1 MAEQDKLT
9 LEVQLKTQIDR
20 KFERVNTSLK
30 KILRSTRVLQ
40 KSLLTID
47 DYLLKHQRNVNSL
60 ARSYSNL
67 QRKMNLNIRTSTRTS
82 TRRVQP
88 NRPYVL
94 QRPFPA
100 MGRSGDSYLD
110 DILGAGLVSRSVSGK
125 APKIPAPKPWVPP
138 NPIVYDPTVKSFL
151 SKGLIRSMQWRN
163 LKDLV
168 KHDVSRAASL
178 VGYGRHYLGAHGT
191 NLLGQFGITP
201 KMLGWGGA
209 GIAAYKFGKASI
221 NAAMADERAEIKM
234 RTIFKDHSLYLKP
247 QLDKLAARTPL
258 SKDNLYASSITLG
271 ASGMQAGNIANML
284 RRLGDIAGG
293 DPYKLQTV
301 ATAYSRTF
309 AMGNLQ
315 GQEKNMI
322 MDATGANLL
331 KEVAS
336 LTGESVSDVA
346 NRMRQG
352 KVSIDEVTAAIEK
365 MTDVG
370 GKFYR
375 GMESM
380 SRTTIGQISTL
391 KDNWNSFLIQFG
403 KAGQPVVNPVLQ
415 GATWGL
421 QQFTPDYSSRIGSK
435 GLGALVKSAVASG
448 LTREK
453 DIVKYVSDRVDL
465 SQVYMS
471 TKGAS
476 LLEMISYLTP
486 LGPFVTTFRE
496 LGEDA
501 DRRSPENVKNTI
513 RTRARFELS
522 NKARTQK
529 AKNRSDF
536 YNMVMNS
543 PLDPKVKGQ
552 LLREMEVQGL
562 FSRTPLAPVD
572 NNLKPAD
579 EFLKAMQAYAS
590 FKKEDKPLFTPSL
603 LNWQRIKVPYR
614 PGVVLPE
621 DSTPPFSMSYA
632 NSRYREEMEKYL
644 KAQEEKNKTGGNLE
658 ELGQGIQAGGRRVQQ
673 VNIEVEQMIG
683 QFVENQTGVTKEK
696 LQNALVE
703 LIPEMK
709 KVLGT
714 LQTSV

>member
-20 KFERVNTSLK
+20 KFERVNASLK

-67 QRKMNLNIRTSTRTS
+67 QRKMNLNVRTSTRTS
-82 TRRVQP
+82 TRVQP
-88 NRPYVL
+88 NRPYIL

-100 MGRSGDSYLD
+100 VGRSGDSYLD
-110 DILGAGLVSRSVSGK
+110 DILGAGLVSRSVSRQSPELTK
-125 APKIPAPKPWVPP
+125 NRYWVPP

-151 SKGLIRSMQWRN
+151 SKDQIKSMRLANANDYVKSQLALYRDLATYPARY
-163 LKDLV
+163 LK
-168 KHDVSRAASL
+168 AQ
-178 VGYGRHYLGAHGT
+178 GT
-191 NLLGQFGITP
+191 NLLSQFGISP
-201 KMLGWGGA
+201 KMAGWGGA

-271 ASGMQAGNIANML
+271 ASGMQAGNIADML

-380 SRTTIGQISTL
+380 SKTTIGIISTL
-391 KDNWNSFLIQFG
+391 KDNWNSFSIQFG
-403 KAGQPVVNPVLQ
+403 KAAQPVLNPVLQ

-421 QQFTPDYSSRIGSK
+421 QKLTPDYSSRIGVK
-435 GLGALVKSAVASG
+435 GLGALVKSAVDSG
-448 LTREK
+448 LTSEK

-465 SQVYMS
+465 SEVYMS

-476 LLEMISYLTP
+476 LLEMISYITP
-486 LGPFVTTFRE
+486 VGPFATTFRE
-496 LGEDA
+496 MREDA
-501 DRRSPENVKNTI
+501 DRRSPEDIKNAI
-513 RTRARFELS
+513 RS
-522 NKARTQK
+522 KARTYLYSKRIGQK

-536 YNMVMNS
+536 YNKVLNS
-543 PLDPKVKGQ
+543 PLDEKVKGQ
-552 LLREMEVQGL
+552 LLNEMELRGL
-562 FSRTPLAPVD
+562 YPMTPLAPVD

-579 EFLKAMQAYAS
+579 EFLKTMQAYAS
-590 FKKEDKPLFTPSL
+590 FKKKDKPLFTPSL
-603 LNWQRIKVPYR
+603 LSWQRTKVPYR
-614 PGVVLPE
+614 PGVILPE
-621 DSTPPFSMSYA
+621 DSTPPFSLSYA

-644 KAQEEKNKTGGNLE
+644 KDKEEKKDPGKDLE
-658 ELGQGIQAGGRRVQQ
+658 ELGKGIQAGGRRVQE

-709 KVLGT
+709 KVVGT
-714 LQTSV
+714 LQTSL